1 MTWQEIADMSPD
13 KFNKLSQS
21 DLKKYTQILASA
33 GNKRL
38 KRAQQQGFTSPSIE
52 AVQQRGKFSTA
63 GKNVNQLRNE
73 FMRAKRFME
82 SKTGTLSEFKKF
94 RSESIQALNEKAGI
108 NITPA
113 QFDKFWRAYEE
124 LKKQNPSLAA
134 KGLKYAVLE
143 EIDKLQKDD
152 RNIDVDNIVNTIQN
166 NLNQIYENQ
175 QEQTAQAELN
185 AAEIPF

>member
-1 MTWQEIADMSPD
+1 MTWQEIANMGPD
-13 KFNKLSQS
+13 KFNKLSKQ
-21 DLKKYTQILASA
+21 DLKSYTQILAST

-38 KRAQQQGFTSPSIE
+38 KRAQQTGFSSPSIE
-52 AVQQRGKFSTA
+52 AVQQKGKFSTA

-73 FMRAKRFME
+73 FMRAKRFLE

-94 RSESIQALNEKAGI
+94 RTESIEALNKAAGI
-108 NITPA
+108 KISPA

-143 EIDKLQKDD
+143 EIDKVQKDNK
-152 RNIDVDNIVNTIQN
+152 NIDVDNIVNTIQN
-166 NLNQIYENQ
+166 NLNQIYETQ
-175 QEQTAQAELN
+175 QEQTMQAEIN
-185 AAEIPF
+185 ASEIPW